1 MLSADVIVK
10 GDKMLLERFYDDDL
24 AQASYLIGCQA
35 TGEAIVVD
43 PRRDVQVYLDAVS
56 KHGMRIVAVTETHIH
71 ADYLSGTRELAQA
84 TDAAIYVSGEGGL
97 DWQYGFDA
105 NLLHDGDVVTV
116 GKIRVQAR
124 HTPGHTPEHLAF
136 MVTDGAFADEPGYML
151 SGDFVFVGDL
161 GRPDLLDEAAGGKDT
176 RFQGA
181 VDLFNSLRNVL
192 LELPDHV
199 QIHPAH
205 GAGSACG
212 KALGAIASTTV
223 GYERLH
229 AWWGPYLAADDR
241 DGFVSELLDGQ
252 PDAHAYFARMKREN
266 RDGPAVLGPL
276 DELPEINTARAL
288 AMVSDDDAVFVD
300 TRKPNEVRA
309 GSLPRALAIPAVGK
323 TATWGAWAFD
333 PARETRPIV
342 ILAHDHE
349 QAENVRAHLIRVG
362 IDSYAGYLTSLDGLP
377 TVTSATVA
385 PEGLADLEDAFV
397 LDVREANEYAAGHVP
412 GATRIGAGRVLWETD
427 RLPTDRTIV
436 TYCQSGARNIVAS
449 QALRRAGIP
458 VIELSGSY
466 LGWVRSHQQIQTA
479 NAS

>member
-1 MLSADVIVK
+1 
-10 GDKMLLERFYDDDL
+10 MLLERFYDDDL

-35 TGEAIVVD
+35 TGEAMVVD

-71 ADYLSGTRELAQA
+71 ADYLSGTRELARA
-84 TDAAIYVSGEGGL
+84 TDSAIYVSGEGGL

-105 NLLHDGDVVTV
+105 HLLHDGDVVTV
-116 GKIRVQAR
+116 GNIRVQAR

-136 MVTDGAFADEPGYML
+136 LVTDGAFADEPGYML

-161 GRPDLLDEAAGGKDT
+161 GRPDLLDEAAGGQDT

-181 VDLFNSLRNVL
+181 SDLFDSLRTVL

-241 DGFVSELLDGQ
+241 EGFIAELLDGQ

-266 RDGPAVLGPL
+266 RDGPALLGPL
-276 DELPEINTARAL
+276 SDLTEMSAADAL
-288 AMVSDDDAVFVD
+288 TRVSDESAVLVD
-300 TRKPNEVRA
+300 TRAPNAVRA
-309 GSLPRALAIPAVGK
+309 GSLPGALAIPAVGK
-323 TATWGAWAFD
+323 TAAWGAWAID
-333 PARETRPIV
+333 PEREKRPII
-342 ILAHDHE
+342 ILAGDDE
-349 QAENVRAHLIRVG
+349 QAEYVRAHLIRVG
-362 IDSYAGYLTSLDGLP
+362 IDSYAGYITSLDGLP
-377 TVTSATVA
+377 TVTSSTVTPDA
-385 PEGLADLEDAFV
+385 LSDLGEVFV
-397 LDVREANEYAAGHVP
+397 LDVREASEYAAGHVP

-458 VIELSGSY
+458 VVELAGSY
-466 LGWVRSHQQIQTA
+466 LGWVRAHQQVETA
-479 NAS
+479 NVS